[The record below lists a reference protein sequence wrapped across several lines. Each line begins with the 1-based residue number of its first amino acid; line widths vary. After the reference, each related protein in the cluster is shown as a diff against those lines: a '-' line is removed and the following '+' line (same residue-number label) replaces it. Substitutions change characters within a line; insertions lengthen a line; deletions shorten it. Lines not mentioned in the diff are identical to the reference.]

1 MGILDLLKNNEVN
14 YVLTQQDNV
23 NGIITAEN
31 NRLNA
36 KSNSIQQAKTSQD
49 RLIALNQNYSNRYN
63 QYNYIIIIIV
73 IALIL
78 FLGITLIQRNMEE
91 PPTNLFTFLTVI
103 IFGFAFIY
111 IIIIYNRIMS
121 RSNMDYDQLNIS
133 TPLSAKLNEN
143 QQQSASEKGDLLGSI
158 ISEDA
163 CVGATCCKTKTTWDP
178 TSQSCRALCTSLP
191 NKIWNATDEEC
202 VSAKSAKSD
211 PNKTY
216 VTDPFST
223 LSMYPISKNT
233 QSMSIQPYTVSEYDG
248 YMKV

>member
-1 MGILDLLKNNEVN
+1 MGILDYLENNKVN

-103 IFGFAFIY
+103 IFCFAFIY

-133 TPLSAKLNEN
+133 TPLSAKSNKN

-163 CVGATCCKTKTTWDP
+163 CVGATCCTTGTTWDP
-178 TSQSCRALCTSLP
+178 TSQSCRALCTSST
-191 NKIWNATDEEC
+191 KIWNATDKIC
-202 VSAKSAKSD
+202 VASEVAGSND
-211 PNKTY
+211 TY